1 MFFNGTTF
9 VIKFLW
15 FQIIRDT
22 FLIFEQF
29 FYVSILSGLVPGS
42 FFFMEWLLN

>member
-1 MFFNGTTF
+1 MISGFTF
-9 VIKFLW
+9 VIKFIW
-15 FQIIRDT
+15 YEFIRDT

-42 FFFMEWLLN
+42 IFFMDWILS